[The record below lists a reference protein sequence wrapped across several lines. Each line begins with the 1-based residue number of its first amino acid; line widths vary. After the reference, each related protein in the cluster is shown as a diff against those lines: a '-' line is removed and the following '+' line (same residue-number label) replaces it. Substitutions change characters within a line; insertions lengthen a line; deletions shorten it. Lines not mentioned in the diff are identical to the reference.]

1 MSAAPK
7 ASSSS
12 AAPVTDVA
20 IRLLLIDLQGVNVTN
35 TKEAIQFVIKH
46 LLETRKDALIKVNQ
60 TMIKN
65 KDRIEDVIL
74 G

>member
-1 MSAAPK
+1 MLAAPE

-35 TKEAIQFVIKH
+35 TEEAI
-46 LLETRKDALIKVNQ
+46 
-60 TMIKN
+60 
-65 KDRIEDVIL
+65 
-74 G
+74 